1 MCFILTNGYGII
13 KIITNNKTNM
23 KKLLLFLII
32 TLSIVGAT
40 AEEINDQKLVSELT
54 VNELKEIVKVIVEET
69 IEKCVVT
76 GTMEGR
82 AKVNLKVEG
91 EVLARMECEFKNE
104 NAIKKNNL

>member
-1 MCFILTNGYGII
+1 
-13 KIITNNKTNM
+13 M
-23 KKLLLFLII
+23 KRLLLFLIT

-91 EVLARMECEFKNE
+91 EVLARMECEFNKFNE